1 MCVPHDIVVPV
12 ISQVVKVHGSLI
24 QVASLLN
31 KSITE
36 LTVLDL
42 KNEVSEFTWENLKIN
57 VVVRCIFAPVYLLM
71 HQV

>member
-1 MCVPHDIVVPV
+1 MCVPYGIVVPV
-12 ISQVVKVHGSLI
+12 ISQFVKVHGSLT

-42 KNEVSEFTWENLKIN
+42 ENEVSEFAWENLKIN
-57 VVVRCIFAPVYLLM
+57 VLVRSIFAPVYLLL